1 MSPAV
6 ANEGRLP
13 PRFTADGAGLS
24 PPLVWGTLPPKTAA
38 IALIVEDA
46 DAPTPTPLVHA
57 IVWDLPPDEHRIAE
71 GAIAAD
77 GSGESDGRDVCRP
90 SFFVEGWLPP
100 DPTTGHGTHSYALPL
115 FSLAT
120 APPDPAQP

>member
-1 MSPAV
+1 MSPAF

-71 GAIAAD
+71 GPIAAA
-77 GSGESDGRDVCRP
+77 GAGESAGRDVGRH
-90 SFFVEGWLPP
+90 SFLGGGWLPP
-100 DPTTGHGTHSYALPL
+100 GPPPGHG
-115 FSLAT
+115 
-120 APPDPAQP
+120 APRYDRTEARRVGKKG

>member
-1 MSPAV
+1 MRGRRAGADKLAIVQLINGIDVGTIDLMSPAF

-46 DAPTPTPLVHA
+46 GPHSEDSAAGGTP
-57 IVWDLPPDEHRIAE
+57 
-71 GAIAAD
+71 
-77 GSGESDGRDVCRP
+77 GRRQDRK
-90 SFFVEGWLPP
+90 SIRLNSS
-100 DPTTGHGTHSYALPL
+100 H
-115 FSLAT
+115 
-120 APPDPAQP
+120 